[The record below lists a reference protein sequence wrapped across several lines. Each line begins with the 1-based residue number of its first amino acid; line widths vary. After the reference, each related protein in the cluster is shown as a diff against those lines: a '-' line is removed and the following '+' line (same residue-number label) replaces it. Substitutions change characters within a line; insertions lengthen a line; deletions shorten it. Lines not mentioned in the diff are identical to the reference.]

1 MIKDDWNDVSG
12 NTSRDEIKGRIE
24 TQDINIL
31 IEYLSLLEKS
41 ESYMKRYI
49 QDRQRE
55 GDNYYEDDDVAPV
68 IKSIVNA
75 FSTEKMSEKKEE
87 EILNKAY
94 IWFNLKNDEEII
106 KELKYRIDELEY
118 NDNEKS
124 RATTVRAMANLINFI
139 PPTQKWS
146 EVNESIFN
154 QVSKFD
160 FVDLMLLRQ
169 TCGNYYLFRDKE
181 FNKILLNAIP
191 NLSAEQMVYYLDKMD
206 DNGDGNS
213 IEIATARKDRIKQ
226 LNSDLIQDFD
236 ADFSRT
242 LKGMQKINNLRQLKK
257 WATNEVPWRF
267 YSTDEEENEHKEEDY
282 KEDEEIVESNKYYQQ
297 YIEELRKLSPVEAV
311 QLLSSSGR
319 YGFKKRFFER
329 ESLTIAEKLKHVSKQ
344 GALAILESFML
355 EGEEQDISDL
365 TTSHMFKEFFEKN
378 NLIDSNGKIIEQPEE
393 EISTAKRQ
401 VEIYNETAENQRIR
415 CDWIKLESSYSKE
428 KRPLDDESVKEVLF
442 DDYKRARGEIE
453 SHLDFVGDLIALD
466 KCKDIQLVNIIN
478 SINKASQSNSKDDQ
492 TNEDQRKKIIK
503 GYLKRRIVSMKP
515 GVASLLEVPENGE
528 FNDYIGVAIDQQMFE
543 KERERGE

>member
-1 MIKDDWNDVSG
+1 
-12 NTSRDEIKGRIE
+12 
-24 TQDINIL
+24 
-31 IEYLSLLEKS
+31 
-41 ESYMKRYI
+41 
-49 QDRQRE
+49 
-55 GDNYYEDDDVAPV
+55 
-68 IKSIVNA
+68 
-75 FSTEKMSEKKEE
+75 
-87 EILNKAY
+87 
-94 IWFNLKNDEEII
+94 
-106 KELKYRIDELEY
+106 
-118 NDNEKS
+118 
-124 RATTVRAMANLINFI
+124 
-139 PPTQKWS
+139 
-146 EVNESIFN
+146 
-154 QVSKFD
+154 
-160 FVDLMLLRQ
+160 
-169 TCGNYYLFRDKE
+169 
-181 FNKILLNAIP
+181 
-191 NLSAEQMVYYLDKMD
+191 
-206 DNGDGNS
+206 
-213 IEIATARKDRIKQ
+213 
-226 LNSDLIQDFD
+226 
-236 ADFSRT
+236 
-242 LKGMQKINNLRQLKK
+242 
-257 WATNEVPWRF
+257 
-267 YSTDEEENEHKEEDY
+267 
-282 KEDEEIVESNKYYQQ
+282 
-297 YIEELRKLSPVEAV
+297 
-311 QLLSSSGR
+311 LLSSSGR

>member
-12 NTSRDEIKGRIE
+12 NTSRDKIKGRIE

-55 GDNYYEDDDVAPV
+55 GGNYYEDDDVAPV

-213 IEIATARKDRIKQ
+213 IEIATARKNRIKQ

-242 LKGMQKINNLRQLKK
+242 LKGMQKINNLKQLKK

-267 YSTDEEENEHKEEDY
+267 YSTDEEENEHKEDY

-319 YGFKKRFFER
+319 YGYKKRFFER

-355 EGEEQDISDL
+355 EGEEKDISDL

-401 VEIYNETAENQRIR
+401 VEIYNETTENQRIR